1 MPCMSPKRV
10 AALAVRR
17 YGADRAR
24 VRDVCRTILEADGD
38 ADDLL
43 QALLV
48 HGVITGVQAG
58 ELRQLMAAEA
68 SELGDVD
75 HDLHSQPANAFDDEP
90 PTLLDCRTAIP
101 EITESDL
108 ALEDAPV
115 SCAPE
120 PTRIGGF
127 RILHRLGDGSMG
139 SVYLGYH
146 EGQDRHVALKVLAD
160 HLALNETCVERFY
173 RESKCS
179 LLLNHPHI
187 VRGFSAAYDESARK
201 HYLVREFIDGLSAQ
215 ALLEHVNRFPV
226 GAAVQATLDV
236 ARALA
241 YLQER
246 DLVHRDIK
254 PDNILITRGGAAKL
268 ADLGLLKR
276 SGDRNSRVRLGKGSG
291 TSFYMPHEQ
300 ALDAHRVDGRSD
312 IYALGATLYH
322 LLTGE
327 VPFPG
332 GSHHEIVEKKATG
345 TFRPASVLNSEV
357 PPEVDAILARML
369 ALQPNQRYSRATDL
383 VADLEKTGL
392 AVAPTQYPELSAV
405 LQGYPAPFPAAET
418 GQKTRP
424 DYDTPLPLDELVL
437 SPPSWFSRFQAHP
450 WSYLLL
456 HMGLA
461 IAVLTLLGMAVTRF
475 VLES

>member
-24 VRDVCRTILEADGD
+24 VRDVCRTILDADGD

-48 HGVITGVQAG
+48 HGVISAVHAS
-58 ELRQLMAAEA
+58 ELRRLIEAEA
-68 SELGDVD
+68 SELASVE
-75 HDLHSQPANAFDDEP
+75 HEVQPQPVNAADDEP

-108 ALEDAPV
+108 ALEDAPA
-115 SCAPE
+115 SCSPE
-120 PTRIGGF
+120 PARIGGF
-127 RILHRLGDGSMG
+127 RILHRLGEGSMG

-146 EGQDRHVALKVLAD
+146 EGQDRHVAVKVLAD
-160 HLALNETCVERFY
+160 HLALNESCVERFY

-179 LLLNHPHI
+179 LLLDHPHI
-187 VRGFSAAYDESARK
+187 VRGFSAAYDESAGK

-215 ALLEHVNRFPV
+215 ALLERVDRFPV

-276 SGDRNSRVRLGKGSG
+276 SGDRNSRVRLGHGSG

-312 IYALGATLYH
+312 VYALGATLYH

-332 GSHHEIVEKKATG
+332 CTHHEIVEKKATG
-345 TFRPASVLNSEV
+345 TFRPASLLNPEV
-357 PPEVDAILARML
+357 PPKLDAVLARML
-369 ALQPNQRYSRATDL
+369 ALQPNQRYSRAADL
-383 VADLEKTGL
+383 VADLEQTGL
-392 AVAPTQYPELSAV
+392 AVAPTQYPELSQV

-424 DYDTPLPLDELVL
+424 VYDTPLPVDVLELT
-437 SPPSWFSRFQAHP
+437 PAGWFAGYQAHP
-450 WSYLLL
+450 WSFLLL

-461 IAVLTLLGMAVTRF
+461 IALLALLGVALTRF
-475 VLES
+475 VLAS

>member
-24 VRDVCRTILEADGD
+24 VRDLCRTILEADGD

-48 HGVITGVQAG
+48 HGVITGIQAG
-58 ELRQLMAAEA
+58 ELRQLMEAEA
-68 SELGDVD
+68 GELSSVE
-75 HDLHSQPANAFDDEP
+75 HEPRSQSVHGEDDEP

-108 ALEDAPV
+108 ALEDVPL
-115 SCAPE
+115 SGGPE

-139 SVYLGYH
+139 AVYLGYH
-146 EGQDRHVALKVLAD
+146 EVQDRHVAIKVLAD

-187 VRGFSAAYDESARK
+187 VRGYSAAYDDVAQK

-215 ALLEHVNRFPV
+215 ALLERVNRFPV
-226 GAAVQATLDV
+226 GTAVHATLDV
-236 ARALA
+236 ALALV

-254 PDNILITRGGAAKL
+254 PDNILITRCGAAKL

-345 TFRPASVLNSEV
+345 AFRPASALNPAV
-357 PPEVDAILARML
+357 PPELDAILSRML
-369 ALQPNQRYSRATDL
+369 ALQPNQRYGSAAEL
-383 VADLEKTGL
+383 VADLEGTGL
-392 AVAPTQYPELSAV
+392 AVAPTEFPELNGV
-405 LQGYPAPFPAAET
+405 LLGYPAPFPAAET

-424 DYDTPLPLDELVL
+424 DYDTPLPVDVLEL
-437 SPPSWFSRFQAHP
+437 SPPTEQARP
-450 WSYLLL
+450 WSALLVR
-456 HMGLA
+456 MGLA
-461 IAVLTLLGMAVTRF
+461 LAVITLLGVVLTHF